1 LMGGRQKGRSDL
13 KLASLRRDREWVA
26 KAREVAIALV
36 DDDPELARNPL
47 LADEVSLF
55 LGEEEQDFLLKG

>member
-1 LMGGRQKGRSDL
+1 M
-13 KLASLRRDREWVA
+13 
-26 KAREVAIALV
+26 
-36 DDDPELARNPL
+36 DDDFSGEQDVYVWSGSGTL